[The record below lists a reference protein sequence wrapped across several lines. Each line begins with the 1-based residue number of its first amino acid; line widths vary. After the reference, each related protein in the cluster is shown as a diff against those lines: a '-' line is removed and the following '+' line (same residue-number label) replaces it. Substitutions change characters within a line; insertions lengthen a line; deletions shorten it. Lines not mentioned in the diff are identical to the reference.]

1 MAEYISAQEDELNIL
16 FDKLSKTITTFT
28 TLSSQQAEKAKIEA
42 NAKIK
47 DGENILEKLEN
58 FIKDNENKI
67 PHEEIVE
74 YNKKINNFKN
84 DFKNIVNKFNL
95 TQSTYINKKAET
107 ALIDD
112 IEISI
117 NQNKTDLIDDDMS
130 KKKVEDINKKEDPT
144 FKIGNIQNMSN
155 NGNNLD
161 FDKNI
166 GNISGINNNT
176 VSDEVFRTMNLKSS
190 KKKRK
195 LYCALLIILSVI
207 IVSFILIL
215 ILFTQNS
222 KK

>member
-16 FDKLSKTITTFT
+16 FDKLTKTITTFT
-28 TLSSQQAEKAKIEA
+28 TLSREQAEKAIIET

-215 ILFTQNS
+215 ILFTQKS

>member
-28 TLSSQQAEKAKIEA
+28 TLSREQAEKAIIET

-74 YNKKINNFKN
+74 YNKKINNYKN
-84 DFKNIVNKFNL
+84 DFKNIVNKFNV

-117 NQNKTDLIDDDMS
+117 NHNKTDLIDDDMS
-130 KKKVEDINKKEDPT
+130 KKKVEETSKKGEPT
-144 FKIGNIQNMSN
+144 FKIGNIQNISN

-161 FDKNI
+161 FGKNI
-166 GNISGINNNT
+166 DNISGINNNT

-207 IVSFILIL
+207 IISFILIL
-215 ILFTQNS
+215 ILFTQKS

>member
-16 FDKLSKTITTFT
+16 FDKLTKTITTFT
-28 TLSSQQAEKAKIEA
+28 TLSREQAEKAIIET
-42 NAKIK
+42 NSKIK

>member
-16 FDKLSKTITTFT
+16 FDKLTKTITTFT
-28 TLSSQQAEKAKIEA
+28 TLSREQAEKAIIET

-84 DFKNIVNKFNL
+84 DFKNIVNKFNV

-117 NQNKTDLIDDDMS
+117 NHNKTDLIDDDVN
-130 KKKVEDINKKEDPT
+130 KNKVEETNKKGEPT
-144 FKIGNIQNMSN
+144 FKIGNIQNISN

-195 LYCALLIILSVI
+195 LYCALLIVLSVI
-207 IVSFILIL
+207 IISFILIL
-215 ILFTQNS
+215 ILFTQKS

>member
-28 TLSSQQAEKAKIEA
+28 TLSREQAEKAIIET

-130 KKKVEDINKKEDPT
+130 EKKVEDINKKEAPT

-215 ILFTQNS
+215 ILFTQKS

>member
-16 FDKLSKTITTFT
+16 FDKLTKTIRTFT
-28 TLSSQQAEKAKIEA
+28 TLSRELAEKAIIET

-74 YNKKINNFKN
+74 YNKKINNYKN
-84 DFKNIVNKFNL
+84 DFKNLVNKFNI
-95 TQSTYINKKAET
+95 TQNTYINKKAET

-117 NQNKTDLIDDDMS
+117 NHNKADLIDDDMS
-130 KKKVEDINKKEDPT
+130 KKKEDTNRKGEAA
-144 FKIGNIQNMSN
+144 FKLGNMQSMTN

-166 GNISGINNNT
+166 GNLSGINNNT
-176 VSDEVFRTMNLKSS
+176 VSDEVFKTMSLKSS

-195 LYCALLIILSVI
+195 LYCTLLIILSVI

-222 KK
+222 NK

>member
-16 FDKLSKTITTFT
+16 FDKLTKTITTFT
-28 TLSSQQAEKAKIEA
+28 TLSREQAEKAIIET

-84 DFKNIVNKFNL
+84 DFKNIVNKFNV

-161 FDKNI
+161 FGKNI
-166 GNISGINNNT
+166 DNISGINNNT
-176 VSDEVFRTMNLKSS
+176 ISDEVFRTMNLKSS

-195 LYCALLIILSVI
+195 LYCALLIVLSVI
-207 IVSFILIL
+207 IISFILIL
-215 ILFTQNS
+215 ILFTQKS

>member
-16 FDKLSKTITTFT
+16 FDKLTKTITTFT
-28 TLSSQQAEKAKIEA
+28 TLSREQAEKAIIET

-84 DFKNIVNKFNL
+84 DFKNIVYKFNL

-215 ILFTQNS
+215 ILFTQKS

>member
-16 FDKLSKTITTFT
+16 FDRLTKTITTFT
-28 TLSSQQAEKAKIEA
+28 TLSREQAEKAIIET

-130 KKKVEDINKKEDPT
+130 KKKVEDINKKDDPT

-176 VSDEVFRTMNLKSS
+176 ISDEVFRTMNLKSS

-215 ILFTQNS
+215 ILFTQKS

>member
-16 FDKLSKTITTFT
+16 FDKLTKTITTFT
-28 TLSSQQAEKAKIEA
+28 TLSREQAEKAIIET

-195 LYCALLIILSVI
+195 LYCALLLILSVI

-215 ILFTQNS
+215 ILFTQKS

>member
-16 FDKLSKTITTFT
+16 FDKLTKTITTFT
-28 TLSSQQAEKAKIEA
+28 TLSREQAEKAIIET

-58 FIKDNENKI
+58 FIKDNENNI

-74 YNKKINNFKN
+74 YNKKINNFKT
-84 DFKNIVNKFNL
+84 DFKNIVNKFNV

-130 KKKVEDINKKEDPT
+130 KKKVEDINKKEEPT

-166 GNISGINNNT
+166 DNLSGINNNT
-176 VSDEVFRTMNLKSS
+176 ISDEVFRTMNLKSS

-195 LYCALLIILSVI
+195 LYCTLLIVLSVI

-215 ILFTQNS
+215 ILFTQKS

>member
-16 FDKLSKTITTFT
+16 FDKLTKTITTFT
-28 TLSSQQAEKAKIEA
+28 TLSREQAEKAIIET

-74 YNKKINNFKN
+74 YSKKINNFKN

-215 ILFTQNS
+215 ILFTQKS

>member
-16 FDKLSKTITTFT
+16 FDKLTKTITTFT
-28 TLSSQQAEKAKIEA
+28 TLSREQAEKAIIET

-130 KKKVEDINKKEDPT
+130 KKKVEENNKKGEPT
-144 FKIGNIQNMSN
+144 FKIGNIQNISN

-161 FDKNI
+161 FGKNI
-166 GNISGINNNT
+166 DNISGINNNT

-207 IVSFILIL
+207 IISFILIL
-215 ILFTQNS
+215 ILFTQKS

>member
-16 FDKLSKTITTFT
+16 FDKLTKTITTFT
-28 TLSSQQAEKAKIEA
+28 TLSREQAEKAIIET

-190 KKKRK
+190 KKREN
-195 LYCALLIILSVI
+195 Y
-207 IVSFILIL
+207 IVHY
-215 ILFTQNS
+215 
-222 KK
+222 

>member
-16 FDKLSKTITTFT
+16 FDKLTKTITTFT
-28 TLSSQQAEKAKIEA
+28 TLSREQAEKAIIET

-58 FIKDNENKI
+58 FIKDNENTI

-84 DFKNIVNKFNL
+84 DFKNIVNKFNI

-144 FKIGNIQNMSN
+144 FKIGNIQNMSHNEN
-155 NGNNLD
+155 NID
-161 FDKNI
+161 FGKNI
-166 GNISGINNNT
+166 DNISGINNNT
-176 VSDEVFRTMNLKSS
+176 ISDEVFRTMNLKSS

>member
-16 FDKLSKTITTFT
+16 FDKLTKTITTFT
-28 TLSSQQAEKAKIEA
+28 TLSREQAEKAIIET

-84 DFKNIVNKFNL
+84 DFKNIVNKFNV

-117 NQNKTDLIDDDMS
+117 NYNKTDLIDDDEN
-130 KKKVEDINKKEDPT
+130 KKKVEETNKKGEPT
-144 FKIGNIQNMSN
+144 FKIGNIQNISN

-161 FDKNI
+161 FGKNI
-166 GNISGINNNT
+166 DNISGINNNT

-207 IVSFILIL
+207 IISFILIL
-215 ILFTQNS
+215 ILFTQKS

>member
-16 FDKLSKTITTFT
+16 FDKLTKTITTFT
-28 TLSSQQAEKAKIEA
+28 TLSREQAEKAIIET

-117 NQNKTDLIDDDMS
+117 NHNKTDLIDDDMS

-215 ILFTQNS
+215 ILFTQKS

>member
-16 FDKLSKTITTFT
+16 FDKLTKTITTFT
-28 TLSSQQAEKAKIEA
+28 TLSREQAEKAIIET

-58 FIKDNENKI
+58 FLKDNENNI

-74 YNKKINNFKN
+74 YNKKINNFKT
-84 DFKNIVNKFNL
+84 DFKNIVNKFNV

-130 KKKVEDINKKEDPT
+130 KKKVEDINKKEEPT
-144 FKIGNIQNMSN
+144 FKIGNIQNM
-155 NGNNLD
+155 
-161 FDKNI
+161 
-166 GNISGINNNT
+166 
-176 VSDEVFRTMNLKSS
+176 
-190 KKKRK
+190 
-195 LYCALLIILSVI
+195 
-207 IVSFILIL
+207 
-215 ILFTQNS
+215 
-222 KK
+222 